1 MINMSSSIATAN
13 TSASV
18 SAMATAAS
26 NLLASLPGRD
36 TRPQTSQPSSTST
49 AATTAIPAMTAQFR
63 EIHKNTWLKRLTAEG
78 KKICVGPKVSL
89 TIYCN
94 LIGNYI
100 YTEHFTI

>member
-13 TSASV
+13 TSATV
-18 SAMATAAS
+18 STMATAAS

-36 TRPQTSQPSSTST
+36 TRPQSSQPSSTST
-49 AATTAIPAMTAQFR
+49 AAIPAMTAQFR

-89 TIYCN
+89 KIYCN

-100 YTEHFTI
+100 YIEHFKI